1 MASGVI
7 ASLAAALVLGFVE
20 GMARFYPARRAWLR
34 MRRINGRRAM
44 RRFRERIEA
53 AAESRVSRI
62 LAGVLVVL
70 VAAWIAA
77 SLLDLAFVGA
87 KRWHEVLLDV
97 FPYGLVSAALLRMRP
112 AMRRVAERMR
122 DYEDDHGDRPDEDLD
137 EGQGG
142 PAELAL

>member
-20 GMARFYPARRAWLR
+20 GMARFYPARRTWLR

-53 AAESRVSRI
+53 AAESRASRV
-62 LAGVLVVL
+62 LATVLLAL

-77 SLLDLAFVGA
+77 SSLLD
-87 KRWHEVLLDV
+87 KRWYEVLLDV
-97 FPYGLVSAALLRMRP
+97 LPYGLVSAALLRMRP

-122 DYEDDHGDRPDEDLD
+122 DYEEDHGDRPDQDLD

>member
-7 ASLAAALVLGFVE
+7 ASLAATLVLGFVE

-53 AAESRVSRI
+53 AAESRASRI
-62 LAGVLVVL
+62 LAVVLLAL

-77 SLLDLAFVGA
+77 SSLLD
-87 KRWHEVLLDV
+87 KRWYEVLLDV
-97 FPYGLVSAALLRMRP
+97 LPYGLVSAALLRIRP

-122 DYEDDHGDRPDEDLD
+122 GYEDDHGDRPDEDLD
-137 EGQGG
+137 EGHGG

>member
-53 AAESRVSRI
+53 AAESRASRA
-62 LAGVLVVL
+62 LAGVLLAL
-70 VAAWIAA
+70 VAAWIAV
-77 SLLDLAFVGA
+77 SGLLD
-87 KRWHEVLLDV
+87 KRWYEVLLDV
-97 FPYGLVSAALLRMRP
+97 LPYGLVSAALLRMRP

-122 DYEDDHGDRPDEDLD
+122 DYEEDHGDRPDEDWD

>member
-1 MASGVI
+1 MI

-53 AAESRVSRI
+53 AAESRASRA
-62 LAGVLVVL
+62 LAGVLLAL
-70 VAAWIAA
+70 VAAWIAV
-77 SLLDLAFVGA
+77 SGLLD
-87 KRWHEVLLDV
+87 KRWYEVLLDV
-97 FPYGLVSAALLRMRP
+97 LPYGLVSAALLRMRP

-122 DYEDDHGDRPDEDLD
+122 DYEDDHGDRPDEDWD

>member
-7 ASLAAALVLGFVE
+7 ASLAATLVLGFVE
-20 GMARFYPARRAWLR
+20 GIARFYPARRAWLR

-53 AAESRVSRI
+53 AAESRASRA
-62 LAGVLVVL
+62 LAGALLAL
-70 VAAWIAA
+70 VAAWIAVA
-77 SLLDLAFVGA
+77 TLTSLLD
-87 KRWHEVLLDV
+87 KRWYEVLLDV
-97 FPYGLVSAALLRMRP
+97 LPYGLVSAALLRMRP

-122 DYEDDHGDRPDEDLD
+122 DYEEGHGDRPDQDWD

>member
-7 ASLAAALVLGFVE
+7 ASLAATLVLGFVE
-20 GMARFYPARRAWLR
+20 GMARFYPARRTWLR

-44 RRFRERIEA
+44 RRFRERIES
-53 AAESRVSRI
+53 AAESRASRL
-62 LAGVLVVL
+62 LAGVLLALVVG
-70 VAAWIAA
+70 WIAA
-77 SLLDLAFVGA
+77 ARLLD
-87 KRWHEVLLDV
+87 KRWYEVLLDV
-97 FPYGLVSAALLRMRP
+97 LPYALVSAALLRMRP

-122 DYEDDHGDRPDEDLD
+122 DYEEDHGDRPDEDMD

>member
-7 ASLAAALVLGFVE
+7 ASLAATLVLGFVE

-44 RRFRERIEA
+44 RRFRERIES
-53 AAESRVSRI
+53 AAESRASRI
-62 LAGVLVVL
+62 LAGALLALVVG
-70 VAAWIAA
+70 WIAA
-77 SLLDLAFVGA
+77 SGLLD
-87 KRWHEVLLDV
+87 KRWYEVLLDV
-97 FPYGLVSAALLRMRP
+97 LPYGLVSAALLRMRP

-122 DYEDDHGDRPDEDLD
+122 DYEEDHGDRPDEDTD